1 MADTLPSL
9 RLTSDGAMKLLN
21 AAMAK
26 AKEMGVPQC
35 ISIVDSGGHL
45 LAFGRMDGAFSQS
58 IDTSLMKAMTAAS
71 YGIPTGDIAAGI
83 DLKLAI
89 ATQGKRINLP
99 GGLPIIV
106 DGHVIGGIGVGSGTG
121 EQDKQV
127 ANAALGALSGARTIW
142 VATRRRAVPA
152 QLRPAQRALAPV
164 RAAAR
169 HHDRDN
175 RTPRPAPGHRRS
187 SARIAAC
194 AGRIA
199 CRWRP
204 MPAWRAG
211 CVCRHPLRRPDSSAA
226 ISGPISE

>member
-9 RLTSDGAMKLLN
+9 KLTSDGAMKLLN

-89 ATQGKRINLP
+89 ATQGKRVNLP

-127 ANAALGALSGARTIW
+127 ANAALGALSGAR
-142 VATRRRAVPA
+142 RF
-152 QLRPAQRALAPV
+152 
-164 RAAAR
+164 
-169 HHDRDN
+169 
-175 RTPRPAPGHRRS
+175 G
-187 SARIAAC
+187 
-194 AGRIA
+194 
-199 CRWRP
+199 
-204 MPAWRAG
+204 
-211 CVCRHPLRRPDSSAA
+211 
-226 ISGPISE
+226 